1 MKLYSWAAFLIL
13 RPQDLQTC
21 SDKFSFL
28 VNHNP
33 IEPQQSAKISPA
45 LSTLPDGENKFSN
58 EARPPPEVKLTP
70 QNLQLLFFFLTF
82 ALGFRPLLQIFVG
95 VAVPTFRRED
105 FLKFYSYETAFGDT
119 FPREVIHAEK
129 RAPNSDWSLKW
140 QLG

>member
-13 RPQDLQTC
+13 WSQGLQTC

-33 IEPQQSAKISPA
+33 IEPQQWAKISPA
-45 LSTLPDGENKFSN
+45 LPDGENKFSN
-58 EARPPPEVKLTP
+58 ETRPPPEVKLTP
-70 QNLQLLFFFLTF
+70 QNLQLLFSFLAF

-95 VAVPTFRRED
+95 VAVPTFRCED
-105 FLKFYSYETAFGDT
+105 FLKFYSYETAF
-119 FPREVIHAEK
+119 PRDVIHAEK

-140 QLG
+140 QHG